1 MTDLRYQSSMY
12 FKTVKQLHKGNA
24 VPNRSTCDAPYSS
37 ALLSL
42 SHACAAGA
50 NRLKHITSMKTA
62 AEIGLRERSLLTR
75 LKQLQAL
82 ATSQE
87 VMIPKIH
94 QEAVCIRIRMQ

>member
-1 MTDLRYQSSMY
+1 
-12 FKTVKQLHKGNA
+12 
-24 VPNRSTCDAPYSS
+24 
-37 ALLSL
+37 
-42 SHACAAGA
+42 
-50 NRLKHITSMKTA
+50 MKTA

-94 QEAVCIRIRMQ
+94 QEAVCIRVRMQ